1 MQLCLR
7 LEILKISLR
16 SQMIN
21 TPEPRRRRCPRWVT
35 DEMWWTQTHESRRM
49 MPTALWGQRS
59 WEICDLK
66 MLRERLRN
74 TSRGT
79 PEKCSHT
86 LYWKHFCLK
95 WSDLDFF
102 SQSNWTKLSNES
114 IKKKKIKVSCS
125 GRKNWK
131 VDEYQFPLKDLQ
143 EANICEIQWYRLLLA
158 LFKFQ

>member
-1 MQLCLR
+1 MQLYLR

-21 TPEPRRRRCPRWVT
+21 TPEPRRWRCPRWVT

-86 LYWKHFCLK
+86 LCWKHFCLK
-95 WSDLDFF
+95 WLELDFF
-102 SQSNWTKLSNES
+102 SPIKLDKAFKWIYQKRKNQQ
-114 IKKKKIKVSCS
+114 VSCS

-131 VDEYQFPLKDLQ
+131 ADEYQFPLKGSPGGKY
-143 EANICEIQWYRLLLA
+143 ICNSMI
-158 LFKFQ
+158 